1 MAAYAAST
9 WKKKANMFKP
19 VSIDTRRLRLRP
31 LRQEDAS
38 VLFEVWSDPE
48 AMRYFSFLP
57 MQDMEQAR
65 ARVADKWR
73 SLNDGSSVTCVIELA
88 DTGEVLGDCALFNG
102 VADSQRADIGF
113 CLIRKHWG
121 KGYMAEA
128 ASALIDHGFQTIG
141 LRRIEAD
148 VDPRNLSSIQL
159 LERLGFKREG
169 YLRERWIIGGEVM
182 DTALY
187 GLLRSDWPPDGN
199 QAT

>member
-1 MAAYAAST
+1 
-9 WKKKANMFKP
+9 MFKP
-19 VSIDTRRLRLRP
+19 VSIDTKRLRLRP

-38 VLFEVWSDPE
+38 AFFEVWSDPE

-57 MQDMEQAR
+57 MQDREQAQ
-65 ARVADKWR
+65 ARVADKLQ

-88 DTGEVLGDCALFNG
+88 ESGEVLGDCALFNG
-102 VADSQRADIGF
+102 IVHSQRAEIGF
-113 CLIRKHWG
+113 CLRRKFWG
-121 KGYMAEA
+121 NGYMVEA
-128 ASALIDHGFQTIG
+128 ATALIEYGFKSIG

-148 VDPRNLSSIQL
+148 VDPSNLSSIQL

-169 YLRERWIIGGEVM
+169 YLRERWIVGEEVM

-187 GLLRSDWPPDGN
+187 GLLRSDWQSDRN

>member
-1 MAAYAAST
+1 MA
-9 WKKKANMFKP
+9 ANMFKP
-19 VSIDTRRLRLRP
+19 VSIDTKRLRLRP

-38 VLFEVWSDPE
+38 VFFEVWSDPE

-57 MQDMEQAR
+57 MQDIGQAQ
-65 ARVADKWR
+65 ARVADKLQ

-88 DTGEVLGDCALFNG
+88 DTGKVLGDCALFNG
-102 VADSQRADIGF
+102 VAHSQRAEIGF
-113 CLIRKHWG
+113 CLGRKFWG
-121 KGYMAEA
+121 NGYMVEA
-128 ASALIDHGFQTIG
+128 ASALIEHGFKNVG

-159 LERLGFKREG
+159 LERLGFRREG
-169 YLRERWIIGGEVM
+169 HLRERWIIGGEVM

-187 GLLRSDWPPDGN
+187 GLLRSDWLPNRN